1 MKIISNIISYLFHP
15 VLIPLLVTGCYF
27 YSTFKF
33 QNEIVLKYT
42 ILQVFVMTFILPILL
57 YFILKSTKTLK
68 SSIMINDL
76 KERKIPIVFNI
87 LLVGILIFRF
97 WKYNGNV
104 DIKTYFEAYFI
115 SNLMLF
121 LAIYLKQKISIYTT
135 AFSSLIPFIA
145 YTSIQFNQ
153 NSLWPICIA
162 ILLLGLLMSAR
173 LYLKAH
179 TNKEIILGLFCG
191 IIPQLIVYNI

>member
-87 LLVGILIFRF
+87 LLVG
-97 WKYNGNV
+97 
-104 DIKTYFEAYFI
+104 
-115 SNLMLF
+115 F
-121 LAIYLKQKISIYTT
+121 LDFGSTT
-135 AFSSLIPFIA
+135 E
-145 YTSIQFNQ
+145 
-153 NSLWPICIA
+153 
-162 ILLLGLLMSAR
+162 M
-173 LYLKAH
+173 
-179 TNKEIILGLFCG
+179 
-191 IIPQLIVYNI
+191 